1 MRVRRPSGRIDP
13 VVDDD
18 AEQHSTHVEGTE
30 MSASIGSTQPHTG
43 AHAVVAD
50 ALARTTVQAPAADT
64 DPARRPDVL
73 FRVRHEDDHQLSAW
87 WMIGAFV
94 LVSGAVIAMLSFIPG
109 GH

>member
-1 MRVRRPSGRIDP
+1 
-13 VVDDD
+13 
-18 AEQHSTHVEGTE
+18 
-30 MSASIGSTQPHTG
+30 MSASIGGAQPRTG

-50 ALARTTVQAPAADT
+50 ALARTGVQTGAEV

-73 FRVRHEDDHQLSAW
+73 FRVRRDDDHQISAW